1 MKFSLVL
8 VAFLFSTGF
17 ATGRKN
23 KNFGGKKGKTTST
36 APTTTEPTTT
46 EPTTAEP
53 TTAEPATAEPT
64 TNGIEVLD
72 SGEQADILFMREE
85 EKLARDVYLTLF
97 GTYNHRVFSNIA
109 KAEQKHMNAIETLIN
124 TYNLDDPVVSDKV
137 GVFTDRTLQG
147 LYIDLV
153 TEGSKSLLDALMVG
167 ALIEEIDIKDLE
179 EAIVD
184 SDQSD
189 IDLVYDNLLEGSYNH
204 LRAFVRSI
212 ERQGAQ
218 YTAQLLTQE
227 EVDEILNN

>member
-1 MKFSLVL
+1 
-8 VAFLFSTGF
+8 
-17 ATGRKN
+17 
-23 KNFGGKKGKTTST
+23 
-36 APTTTEPTTT
+36 
-46 EPTTAEP
+46 
-53 TTAEPATAEPT
+53 
-64 TNGIEVLD
+64 
-72 SGEQADILFMREE
+72 
-85 EKLARDVYLTLF
+85 
-97 GTYNHRVFSNIA
+97 
-109 KAEQKHMNAIETLIN
+109 LIN

-153 TEGSKSLLDALMVG
+153 TEGSKPLLDALMVG